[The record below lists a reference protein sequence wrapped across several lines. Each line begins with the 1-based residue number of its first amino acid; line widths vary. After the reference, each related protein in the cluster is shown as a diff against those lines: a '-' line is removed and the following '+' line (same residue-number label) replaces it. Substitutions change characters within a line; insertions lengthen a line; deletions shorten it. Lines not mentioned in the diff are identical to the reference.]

1 MRSVTMAQFRRP
13 PSDVERMTSLRVD
26 NLPYR
31 ASGDD
36 LQPLFEKYGDVG
48 DIYLPLERD
57 SGRSRGFA
65 FVRYYDKRDAE
76 DALDALN
83 GRMYDGRD
91 LRISMDAGRPRFSG
105 DRGGRGGGGGRYDDR
120 RGGGRDDDRRGGGG
134 GGYRRDRSDSRDRDR
149 GRRSRSRSND
159 RGRGGRG
166 RSEEPETRPKP
177 NVAGSRS
184 RSRSR

>member
-1 MRSVTMAQFRRP
+1 MAQFRRP

-105 DRGGRGGGGGRYDDR
+105 DRGGGGRGGGRYDDR
-120 RGGGRDDDRRGGGG
+120 RGGGRDDDRRGGGGG

-166 RSEEPETRPKP
+166 RS
-177 NVAGSRS
+177 GSRS